1 MNKRLISACICLL
14 AMLLLVLPASA
25 QGETTITAQ
34 GVGTVSAEP
43 DIVTVQVNVSAFAPT
58 MLEAQQQISS
68 MVEKA
73 TAGMFALGV
82 RTEDVMTN
90 SYGVY
95 PEYNYEMTPPELAGY
110 RANHTLE
117 ITCRDVAMLDG
128 VITAL
133 TDGGATEIYNVNY
146 DVGDQRALYAKAL
159 ELAVQAAQEKALT
172 LASASGKTVTGL
184 VSLTESQSYD
194 MRYALSANAKDAA
207 IATGIRSGSIS
218 VSASVTAV
226 YTAE

>member
-1 MNKRLISACICLL
+1 
-14 AMLLLVLPASA
+14 
-25 QGETTITAQ
+25 
-34 GVGTVSAEP
+34 
-43 DIVTVQVNVSAFAPT
+43 
-58 MLEAQQQISS
+58 

-73 TAGMFALGV
+73 TAGVFALGV
-82 RTEDVMTN
+82 LQEDVVTN

-128 VITAL
+128 VISAL

-159 ELAVQAAQEKALT
+159 ELAVRAAQEKALT

-207 IATGIRSGSIS
+207 IATGIRAGSIS